1 MRKWRSSAIGQG
13 PPPPVGDRGSDW
25 STIDHTS
32 PARLVDELLLSGAM
46 PYFSR
51 RVLVSLSPFVN
62 LDLFKKGYYHVTC
75 RLVDEQAS
83 QNLSRVTCMGVKDF
97 LGSQLST
104 FAFPGACVD
113 GDCYVTQTVM
123 VEYTDQSYPM
133 GEWAVFSSEVPI
145 LRDHTEAFVASNFT
159 LQLELRHCPGEE
171 VPENLSKFTPM
182 STRNVSLRVDWRK
195 GLHDHFPVV
204 FDYFHMAAVGLT
216 VHASLVEVIPDD
228 FTVEPAPVPQKK
240 WSFQPT
246 QPARS
251 APHLPDLASVLFGQ
265 ATSKETPVSAAVV
278 SFPAPTAEDSS
289 SSSSSPQPSST
300 PSVSVSPAVKSL
312 RAAQYQVSTS
322 LIQRGQEAHQMF
334 CDIMHTAR
342 DSLCIGYAAMSGE
355 GAGNGTREPTPPP
368 DPFVGTKKVG
378 RATSLDEAEEMCQEE
393 LHEMNRNLAT
403 TWEWFCSSAITH
415 PNMITFLA
423 TRLLSL
429 RLSFLKQ
436 TIVGPGMPFYSQTPN
451 LADPVRQ
458 AVVAH
463 QVRQS
468 LQFHIPTY
476 CRENVETPANASV
489 VFIEPCPWATAA
501 ELGSSGGSR
510 HRFSAPDDALPFGFT
525 RHIQPYLLSVFP
537 HLRKRRRR
545 SVHLVVC
552 VHGLQG
558 NQFDLRLY
566 RIYLSLALPHLRLDF
581 LMAQS
586 NQGDTFCDF
595 NLMTDR
601 LLAEVLAYIADM
613 PTPPSRISFIGH
625 SLGNIVVRSLV
636 TRPEFSRYL
645 PRLHLFFS
653 ICAPHLGTRLQNGI
667 VSMGMWAV
675 RKWYHSTSLLQLS
688 LKDAANPRDSFL
700 YHLSEAPS
708 MESFRHVVLLSS
720 SQDKYVPHHSA
731 KLSSLSKDGSL
742 QSTLSL
748 EMMQNI
754 LEPLRERNVNLVRIS
769 VDHCIPT
776 SANSLIGRAAH
787 IAMLDSELFIEKLV
801 LLHLVQYFVD

>member
-1 MRKWRSSAIGQG
+1 
-13 PPPPVGDRGSDW
+13 
-25 STIDHTS
+25 
-32 PARLVDELLLSGAM
+32 M

-51 RVLVSLSPFVN
+51 RVLVSLSPLVN

-75 RLVDEQAS
+75 QLIDEQAP
-83 QNLSRVTCMGVKDF
+83 QNLSRITCMGVKDF
-97 LGSQLST
+97 LGPKLSS
-104 FAFPGACVD
+104 FAYPGACVD
-113 GDCYVTQTVM
+113 GDCFVTQTVV
-123 VEYTDQSYPM
+123 VEYADQSYHM

-159 LQLELRHCPGEE
+159 LQLDLRHCPGDEM
-171 VPENLSKFTPM
+171 PEGLSQFSHM

-216 VHASLVEVIPDD
+216 VHASLVEVIPED
-228 FTVEPAPVPQKK
+228 FTVESTPVQQKK
-240 WSFQPT
+240 WPFQAS
-246 QPARS
+246 QPARL
-251 APHLPDLASVLFGQ
+251 APHLPDLANVLFGQ
-265 ATSKETPVSAAVV
+265 PSSKETPVLAAVV
-278 SFPAPTAEDSS
+278 SFPSNTATEDQQSPHHSS
-289 SSSSSPQPSST
+289 SLAT
-300 PSVSVSPAVKSL
+300 AVSVSPAVRSL
-312 RAAQYQVSTS
+312 RAAKYSVPTS

-334 CDIMHTAR
+334 CDIMHSAR
-342 DSLCIGYAAMSGE
+342 DSLCIGYAAMNGE
-355 GAGNGTREPTPPP
+355 TNGVREDGSTPP
-368 DPFVGTKKVG
+368 DPFVRTEKLS
-378 RATSLDEAEEMCQEE
+378 RATSLDEAEDICQEE
-393 LHEMNRNLAT
+393 LHEMNRNLAA

-415 PNMITFLA
+415 PNMINFLA

-436 TIVGPGMPFYSQTPN
+436 TFVGPGMPHYSHTAD
-451 LADPVRQ
+451 LMDPVRQ
-458 AVVAH
+458 ATVAH
-463 QVRQS
+463 RVGQS
-468 LQFHIPTY
+468 LQFHIPTF
-476 CRENVETPANASV
+476 CRENVETLSNTSV
-489 VFIEPCPWATAA
+489 IFIEPCPWPTVA
-501 ELGSSGGSR
+501 ELSSSSSSSR
-510 HRFSAPDDALPFGFT
+510 HRSSSSHPEDSLPFGFT

-566 RIYLSLALPHLRLDF
+566 RIYLSLALPQLRLEF

-601 LLAEVLAYIADM
+601 LLEEVSGYIADM
-613 PTPPSRISFIGH
+613 PTPPSKISFIGH
-625 SLGNIVVRSLV
+625 SLGNIIVRSLV
-636 TRPEFSRYL
+636 TRQEFSRYL

-675 RKWYHSTSLLQLS
+675 RKWYNSTSLLQLS
-688 LKDAANPRDSFL
+688 LKDAPNPRDSFL
-700 YHLSEAPS
+700 YHLSEAPTL
-708 MESFRHVVLLSS
+708 ESFKHVVLLSS

-731 KLSSLSKDGSL
+731 KLSCLSKDGSL

-754 LEPLRERNVNLVRIS
+754 LEPLRERKINLVRIS

-776 SANSLIGRAAH
+776 SPNSIIGRAAH

>member
-1 MRKWRSSAIGQG
+1 
-13 PPPPVGDRGSDW
+13 
-25 STIDHTS
+25 
-32 PARLVDELLLSGAM
+32 M

-75 RLVDEQAS
+75 RLIDERAG
-83 QNLSRVTCMGVKDF
+83 QNLSRVTCMGVRDF
-97 LGSQLST
+97 LGPTLS
-104 FAFPGACVD
+104 AFSYPGACVD
-113 GDCYVTQTVM
+113 GGDCFVTQTVV

-145 LRDHTEAFVASNFT
+145 LRDHTEAFVASEFT
-159 LQLELRHCPGEE
+159 LRLELRHCPGEE
-171 VPENLSKFTPM
+171 PPEDLSKFSHM

-204 FDYFHMAAVGLT
+204 FDYFHMAAVGVT

-228 FTVEPAPVPQKK
+228 FTVEPPPPVQQKK
-240 WSFQPT
+240 WPFQPS
-246 QPARS
+246 QPTRLT
-251 APHLPDLASVLFGQ
+251 PHLPDLASVLFGQ
-265 ATSKETPVSAAVV
+265 DTSKETPTSAGVV
-278 SFPAPTAEDSS
+278 SFPTPEPARE
-289 SSSSSPQPSST
+289 SSPTPPSFPAT
-300 PSVSVSPAVKSL
+300 FPSLSPAVESL
-312 RAAQYQVSTS
+312 RAAKYAVPTS
-322 LIQRGQEAHQMF
+322 LIQRGQEAHQML
-334 CDIMHTAR
+334 CDIMHSAHE
-342 DSLCIGYAAMSGE
+342 SLCIGYATMSGE
-355 GAGNGTREPTPPP
+355 GASNGTRDNTPPP
-368 DPFVGTKKVG
+368 DPFLGSRKLG
-378 RATSLDEAEEMCQEE
+378 RALSLEEAEGICQEE
-393 LHEMNRNLAT
+393 LQEMNRNLAS

-429 RLSFLKQ
+429 RLSFLRQ
-436 TIVGPGMPFYSQTPN
+436 TFVAPSTPFYSQSAN
-451 LADPVRQ
+451 LSDPLHQ
-458 AVVAH
+458 ATVAH
-463 QVRQS
+463 RVRQS
-468 LQFHIPTY
+468 LQFHIPTF
-476 CRENVETPANASV
+476 CQENLETGSNASV
-489 VFIEPCPWATAA
+489 VFIEPCPWATAS
-501 ELGSSGGSR
+501 EGESR
-510 HRFSAPDDALPFGFT
+510 HRSSATDGALPFGFT
-525 RHIQPYLLSVFP
+525 KHIQPYLLSVFP

-545 SVHLVVC
+545 SIHLVVC

-581 LMAQS
+581 LMSQS

-595 NLMTDR
+595 NLMTDK
-601 LLAEVLAYIADM
+601 LLAEVLEYISDM
-613 PTPPSRISFIGH
+613 PTPPSKISFIGH
-625 SLGNIVVRSLV
+625 SLGNIVIRSLV
-636 TRPEFSRYL
+636 TRPEFSCHL
-645 PRLHLFFS
+645 PRLHFFFS
-653 ICAPHLGTRLQNGI
+653 ICAPHLGTCLQNGI
-667 VSMGMWAV
+667 VSVGMWAV

-688 LKDAANPRDSFL
+688 LKDAPNPRDSFL

-708 MESFRHVVLLSS
+708 MECFKHVVLLSS

-742 QSTLSL
+742 QSSLSL

-754 LEPLRERNVNLVRIS
+754 LEPLRERRVNLVRIS

>member
-1 MRKWRSSAIGQG
+1 
-13 PPPPVGDRGSDW
+13 
-25 STIDHTS
+25 
-32 PARLVDELLLSGAM
+32 M

-75 RLVDEQAS
+75 RLIDEQAH
-83 QNLSRVTCMGVKDF
+83 QNFSRITCMGVKDF
-97 LGSQLST
+97 LGPKLSS
-104 FAFPGACVD
+104 FAYPGACVD
-113 GDCYVTQTVM
+113 GDCFVTQTVV
-123 VEYTDQSYPM
+123 VEYAEQSYPM
-133 GEWAVFSSEVPI
+133 GEWAVFSAEVPI
-145 LRDHTEAFVASNFT
+145 LRDHTEVYVVSNFT
-159 LQLELRHCPGEE
+159 LQLELKHCPGDEL
-171 VPENLSKFTPM
+171 PEGLSKFSHM
-182 STRNVSLRVDWRK
+182 STRNVTVRVDWRK

-216 VHASLVEVIPDD
+216 VHASLVEVIPED
-228 FTVEPAPVPQKK
+228 FTVEPAPVQQKK
-240 WSFQPT
+240 WPFQAS
-246 QPARS
+246 QPARL
-251 APHLPDLASVLFGQ
+251 APHLPDLAGVLFGQ
-265 ATSKETPVSAAVV
+265 PSSKETPAVLAAVV
-278 SFPAPTAEDSS
+278 SFPPHTTDDLESAQHSS
-289 SSSSSPQPSST
+289 SSSVAT
-300 PSVSVSPAVKSL
+300 TTVSASPAVKSL
-312 RAAQYQVSTS
+312 RAAKYAVPTS

-334 CDIMHTAR
+334 CDIVHSAR

-355 GAGNGTREPTPPP
+355 TNGVQQDSSPP
-368 DPFVGTKKVG
+368 DPFVGTKKLS
-378 RATSLDEAEEMCQEE
+378 RATSLPEAEGICQEE
-393 LHEMNRNLAT
+393 LYEMNRNLAA

-429 RLSFLKQ
+429 KLSFLKQ
-436 TIVGPGMPFYSQTPN
+436 TFAGPGMPHSIQTAD
-451 LADPVRQ
+451 LMDPVQQ
-458 AVVAH
+458 ATVAH
-463 QVRQS
+463 RIRQS

-476 CRENVETPANASV
+476 CRENIETPANASV
-489 VFIEPCPWATAA
+489 IFVEPCPWATVA
-501 ELGSSGGSR
+501 EVGSSSR
-510 HRFSAPDDALPFGFT
+510 HRSSAPEDALPFGFT

-537 HLRKRRRR
+537 HLRKRRKR
-545 SVHLVVC
+545 SVHLIIC

-566 RIYLSLALPHLRLDF
+566 RIYLSLALPQLRLEF

-601 LLAEVLAYIADM
+601 LLEEVIGYIVDM
-613 PTPPSRISFIGH
+613 PTPPSKISFIGH
-625 SLGNIVVRSLV
+625 SLGNIVIRSLV
-636 TRPEFSRYL
+636 TRPEFSSYL

-688 LKDAANPRDSFL
+688 LKDAPNPRDSFL

-708 MESFRHVVLLSS
+708 MECFKHIVLLSS

-742 QSTLSL
+742 QSMLSL

-754 LEPLRERNVNLVRIS
+754 LEPLRERKVNVVRIS

-776 SANSLIGRAAH
+776 SANSIIGRAAH